1 MEVLALRTALQS
13 LLTSALGTY
22 TLGNGTTT
30 AAVHVRAVGEARPSG
45 VTVTGMELVIVRDP
59 ELDPIPQYKNP
70 NAFRRWIV
78 YLVDWGGSAD
88 LKAAAALVLNSYPS
102 TTIETLSVPEAVGP
116 RNQMRLEIQT
126 T

>member
-13 LLTSALGTY
+13 LLSSALGTY

-30 AAVHVRAVGEARPSG
+30 AAVHVRSVGEARSSN
-45 VTVTGMELVIVRDP
+45 VTVSGMEMVIVRDP

-70 NAFRRWIV
+70 KAFRRWTV

-88 LKAAAALVLNSYPS
+88 LKAAAALVLDSYS
-102 TTIETLSVPEAVGP
+102 NTTIETLSVPEAVGP
-116 RNQMRLEIQT
+116 RNQMRLQIQT

>member
-13 LLTSALGTY
+13 LLSSALGIY

-30 AAVHVRAVGEARPSG
+30 AAVHVRAVGEARPSN
-45 VTVTGMELVIVRDP
+45 VTVSGMEMVIVRDP
-59 ELDPIPQYKNP
+59 ELDPILQYKNP
-70 NAFRRWIV
+70 NAFRRWTV

-88 LKAAAALVLNSYPS
+88 LESAAALVLDSYPS

-116 RNQMRLEIQT
+116 RNQMRLQIQT

>member
-13 LLTSALGTY
+13 LLSSALGTY

-30 AAVHVRAVGEARPSG
+30 AAVQVRAIGEARPSN
-45 VTVTGMELVIVRDP
+45 VTVSGMEMVIVRDP

-70 NAFRRWIV
+70 NAFRRWTL
-78 YLVDWGGSAD
+78 YLIDWGGSAD
-88 LKAAAALVLNSYPS
+88 LKSAAALVLNSYPS

-116 RNQMRLEIQT
+116 RNQMRLQIQSD
-126 T
+126 